1 MSNYAKKYSFQSV
14 GELDSDLRDR
24 QASAERPALP
34 VGISVPLSFGD
45 GSNDLLRMHLNYD
58 DALADNFRNM
68 IMTNHGERLGHYD
81 FGANLR
87 ELVFELG
94 SETGDT
100 KAIRRIS
107 VTTQKYMPY
116 ISLDS
121 FEPLVMSA
129 ENGLAKAG
137 VKITY
142 SIPNISNKTRVIE
155 VLLYSAG

>member
-1 MSNYAKKYSFQSV
+1 LSNYAKKYSFQSI
-14 GELDSDLRDR
+14 GELATDLD
-24 QASAERPALP
+24 ERNSRVETPVLP
-34 VGISVPLSFGD
+34 VGIKVPLALSD
-45 GSNDLLRMHLNYD
+45 GSSDLIKMHTNYD

-81 FGANLR
+81 FGANLK
-87 ELVFELG
+87 ELAFELG

-100 KAIRRIS
+100 KAIRRIMA
-107 VTTQKYMPY
+107 TTQKYMPY

-121 FEPLVMSA
+121 FEPLSSDA
-129 ENGLAKAG
+129 ENGLARVG

-155 VLLYSAG
+155 VTIFSAG